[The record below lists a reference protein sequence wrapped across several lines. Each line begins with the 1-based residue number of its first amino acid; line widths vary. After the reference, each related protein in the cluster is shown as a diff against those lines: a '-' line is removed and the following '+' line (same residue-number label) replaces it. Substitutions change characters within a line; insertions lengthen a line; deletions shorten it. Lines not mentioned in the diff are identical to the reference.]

1 VETTTPVV
9 GLTENAVTEIKRLQQ
24 VQGTEA
30 LPFRLGV
37 KGGGCSGLSY
47 TMNFDKDI
55 ATEDNVYEIGGVKLV
70 VDPKSAIYLSG
81 TTLDYKKEIAMTGFT
96 FINPNAEK
104 SCGCGES
111 FAVK

>member
-1 VETTTPVV
+1 MEITAPVV

-55 ATEDNVYEIGGVKLV
+55 VAEDNVYEISGVKLV
-70 VDPKSAIYLSG
+70 VDQKIDIYLNG
-81 TTLDYKKEIAMTGFT
+81 TTLDYKKELAMTGFT
-96 FINPNAEK
+96 FLNPNAEK

>member
-1 VETTTPVV
+1 MEMTAPIV
-9 GLTENAVTEIKRLQQ
+9 GLTENAVAEIKRLQQ
-24 VQGTEA
+24 IQGTEE

-47 TMNFDKDI
+47 TMNFDKEI
-55 ATEDNVYEIGGVKLV
+55 ATEDNVYESNGVKIV
-70 VDPKSAIYLSG
+70 VDPKSAIYLKG
-81 TTLDYKKEIAMTGFT
+81 TTLDYKKDLAMTGFT

>member
-1 VETTTPVV
+1 METAAHIV
-9 GLTENAVTEIKRLQQ
+9 GLTENAVVEIKRLQQ
-24 VQGTEA
+24 LQGAEE

-37 KGGGCSGLSY
+37 KDGGCSGLSY
-47 TMNFDKDI
+47 AMNFDKNI
-55 ATEDNVYEIGGVKLV
+55 ATEDTVYEIDGVKIV
-70 VDPKSAIYLSG
+70 VDLKSATYLKG
-81 TTLDYKKEIAMTGFT
+81 TTLDYKKTLVMTGFT

>member
-1 VETTTPVV
+1 METTAPIV
-9 GLTENAVTEIKRLQQ
+9 GLTENAIAEIKRLQEI
-24 VQGTEA
+24 QGTTT

-55 ATEDNVYEIGGVKLV
+55 AAEDTVYEIAGVKVV
-70 VDPKSAIYLSG
+70 VDEKSSIYLKG
-81 TTLDYKKEIAMTGFT
+81 TTLDYKKDLVMTGFN